1 MMHFYRVL
9 RVYCRKKV
17 MKKVAIIDYGAG
29 NLHSVM
35 YALERLGVDPI
46 ITDNKSVL
54 SSADLVI
61 FPGVGH
67 AQAAMKALHA
77 KELVDFIPTLKQPVL
92 GICLGMQL
100 MCRHTEEGD
109 VDGLGIFDVDVLRF
123 KGDFKVP
130 HMGWNGLMEGRSIL
144 ENIENDVYF
153 VHSYYV
159 PVVSETIAITDYN
172 GTFSSALQKDNFY
185 ACQFHPEKS
194 GVLGEQILKNF
205 LKK

>member
-1 MMHFYRVL
+1 
-9 RVYCRKKV
+9 

-46 ITDNKSVL
+46 LTNDKKVL
-54 SSADLVI
+54 SSADLVV

-67 AQAAMKALHA
+67 ANAAMEALHA
-77 KELVDFIPTLKQPVL
+77 KGLVEFIPTLQQPVL

-100 MCRHTEEGD
+100 MCSHTEEGD
-109 VDGLGIFDVDVLRF
+109 VKGLGIFDENVLRF
-123 KGDFKVP
+123 QGDFKVP
-130 HMGWNGLMEGRSIL
+130 HMGWNGLIRGESIVAD
-144 ENIENDVYF
+144 IDADVYF
-153 VHSYYV
+153 VHSYFV
-159 PVVSETIAITDYN
+159 PVGQHTIARTEYH
-172 GTFSSALQKDNFY
+172 GEFSAALQKDNFY

-194 GVLGEQILKNF
+194 SKAGEQILRNF

>member
-1 MMHFYRVL
+1 
-9 RVYCRKKV
+9 

-54 SSADLVI
+54 STADLVI

-67 AQAAMKALHA
+67 ANAAMEALRT
-77 KELVDFIPTLKQPVL
+77 KDLVEFIPTLKQPVL

-100 MCRHTEEGD
+100 MCRHSEEGN
-109 VDGLGIFDVDVLRF
+109 VDGLGIFDADVLRF
-123 KGDFKVP
+123 RGDFKVP
-130 HMGWNGLMEGRSIL
+130 HMGWNGLLNGQSIL
-144 ENIENDVYF
+144 DDVNADVYF

-159 PVVSETIAITDYN
+159 PVVEETIATADYQ
-172 GTFSSALQKDNFY
+172 GVFSAALQKDNFY

-194 GVLGEQILKNF
+194 GVAGEQILRNF

>member
-1 MMHFYRVL
+1 
-9 RVYCRKKV
+9 

-46 ITDNKSVL
+46 LTNDKKVL
-54 SSADLVI
+54 SSADLVV

-67 AQAAMKALHA
+67 ANAAMEALHA
-77 KELVDFIPTLKQPVL
+77 KGLVDFIPTLKQPVL

-100 MCRHTEEGD
+100 MCSHTEEGD
-109 VDGLGIFDVDVLRF
+109 VKGLGIFDDKVLRF
-123 KGDFKVP
+123 QGDFKVP
-130 HMGWNGLMEGRSIL
+130 HMGWNGLLDRSSIL
-144 ENIENDVYF
+144 TDIDSDVYF

-159 PVVSETIAITDYN
+159 PVGASTIASTEYN
-172 GTFSSALQKDNFY
+172 GLFSAALQKDNFF

-194 GVLGEQILKNF
+194 SKAGEQILRNF
-205 LKK
+205 LKQ